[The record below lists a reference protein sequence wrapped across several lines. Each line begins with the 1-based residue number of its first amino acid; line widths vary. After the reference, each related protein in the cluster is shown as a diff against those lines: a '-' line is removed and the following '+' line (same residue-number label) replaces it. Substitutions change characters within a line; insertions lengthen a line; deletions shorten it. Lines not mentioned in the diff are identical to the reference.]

1 MAAIPRPEVL
11 LVTIAWGLTA
21 AATLEK
27 SWRLTSTSSTTASKT
42 QSASA
47 SEAQSS
53 SKLPGRMSAACS
65 GR

>member
-11 LVTIAWGLTA
+11 VVTIAWGLTA
-21 AATLEK
+21 AATRAK

-47 SEAQSS
+47 RRDQSS